1 VNDYRNSNFETMKI
15 YKTTGGNI
23 IEHEGNGYV
32 STITNWDELINQEDL
47 FFFLKNHIQQLEVVT
62 DKNWLHQ
69 QKILAP
75 IGTQEVWAAGV
86 TYLRSK
92 VARMEESEESGGAT
106 FYDKVYDAERPELF
120 FKATAQ
126 RIVGTNDVVR
136 IRKDSTW
143 DVPEPELV
151 LVVNSSSKIVG
162 YSIGNDMSS
171 RSIEGENPLYL
182 PQAKMYDGSAAIGPC
197 VLVTESPIAASTA
210 IAISIKRGEEKMYE
224 ASTTIDQMKRRHDGL
239 VEFLFRE
246 CSFPTGAYLMTGTCL
261 VPGNDFTLQS
271 KDVIIISIEGIGTL
285 INTVA

>member
-1 VNDYRNSNFETMKI
+1 MQL
-15 YKTTGGNI
+15 YKTTGSI
-23 IEHEGNGYV
+23 IIVHNGQCYV
-32 STITNWDELINQEDL
+32 ASEKNWDSFINRDTIYDDILHE
-47 FFFLKNHIQQLEVVT
+47 ISQQQPAG
-62 DKNWLHQ
+62 DIHWLGTQ
-69 QKILAP
+69 QIIAP

-92 VARMEESEESGGAT
+92 TARMEESKESGAAN

-120 FKATAQ
+120 FKANGTKV
-126 RIVGTNDVVR
+126 VGPNREVR

-143 DVPEPELV
+143 NVPEPELT
-151 LVVNSSSKIVG
+151 LVITSSSKIVG

-197 VLVTESPIAASTA
+197 VLLTKEPIAATSH
-210 IAISIKRGEEKMYE
+210 ISMQIVRQGKQVFAG
-224 ASTTIDQMKRRHDGL
+224 STTIDRMKRTHQEL

-246 CSFPTGAYLMTGTCL
+246 YSHPVGCYLMTGTCV
-261 VPGNDFTLQS
+261 VPENDFTLKAGDIVS
-271 KDVIIISIEGIGTL
+271 MRIDGIGIL

>member
-1 VNDYRNSNFETMKI
+1 MKI
-15 YKTTGGNI
+15 YKTNSEII
-23 IEHEGNGYV
+23 IEFKGDYFISAE
-32 STITNWDELINQEDL
+32 TNWDSFIDRDDL
-47 FFFLKNHIQQLEVVT
+47 WAQVQKEIYQLPSAGDAE
-62 DKNWLHQ
+62 WLQ
-69 QKILAP
+69 TKQLLAP

-92 VARMEESEESGGAT
+92 IARMEESKESGGAT

-120 FKATAQ
+120 FKSTAA
-126 RIVGTNDVVR
+126 RVIGHHGKVR

-151 LVVNSSSKIVG
+151 LVISSSGKIIG

-182 PQAKMYDGSAAIGPC
+182 PQAKMYDGCAAIGPC
-197 VLVTESPIAASTA
+197 VLVTEEPVSPETTIA
-210 IAISIKRGEEKMYE
+210 IAIERNGSVVFEGDV
-224 ASTTIDQMKRRHDGL
+224 TINKMKRKHTEL

-246 CSFPTGAYLMTGTCL
+246 YSFSTGAYLMTGTCV
-261 VPGNDFTLQS
+261 VPENNFTLQS
-271 KDVIIISIEGIGTL
+271 ADKIKISIEGIGEL

>member
-1 VNDYRNSNFETMKI
+1 MKL
-15 YKTTGGNI
+15 YKTTSGNI
-23 IEHEGNGYV
+23 IEHEGNPYL
-32 STITNWDELINQEDL
+32 SNIADWNTLINQDNL
-47 FFFLKNHIQQLEVVT
+47 FSFLQDHIQQLSIIA
-62 DKNWLHQ
+62 DKSWLHQ

-75 IGTQEVWAAGV
+75 IGSQEVWAAGV
-86 TYLRSK
+86 TYFRSK

-126 RIVGTNDVVR
+126 RIVGTNDLVR

-151 LVVNSSSKIVG
+151 LVVNSSGKIAG

-197 VLVTESPIAASTA
+197 VLVTENPIVPSTT
-210 IAISIKRGEEKMYE
+210 IAILIERGNEKMYQ
-224 ASTTIDQMKRRHDGL
+224 ASTTIDQMKRTHEEL
-239 VEFLFRE
+239 VGFLFRE
-246 CSFPTGAYLMTGTCL
+246 YAFPDGAYLMTGTCL
-261 VPGNDFTLQS
+261 VPGNDFTLKS
-271 KDVIIISIEGIGTL
+271 KDVITISIAGIGTL